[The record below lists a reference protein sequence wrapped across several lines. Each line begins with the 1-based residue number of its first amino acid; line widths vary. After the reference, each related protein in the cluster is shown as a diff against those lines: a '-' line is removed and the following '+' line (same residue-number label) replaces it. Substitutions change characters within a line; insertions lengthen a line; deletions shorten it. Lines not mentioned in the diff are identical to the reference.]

1 MNIKVMRLRYHTT
14 EDTDN
19 TEIKRKSLT
28 EFTKNTE
35 NTEENKNENMGLRK
49 SQINAEHLN
58 NIAFACEASIG
69 KLKNKNFAESDI

>member
-1 MNIKVMRLRYHTT
+1 MRLRYHTT

-35 NTEENKNENMGLRK
+35 NTEENKNENKNENMGLRK